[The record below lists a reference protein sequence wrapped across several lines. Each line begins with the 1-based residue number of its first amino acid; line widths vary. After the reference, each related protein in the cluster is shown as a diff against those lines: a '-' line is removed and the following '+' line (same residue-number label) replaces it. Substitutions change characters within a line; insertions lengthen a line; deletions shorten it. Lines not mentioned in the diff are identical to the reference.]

1 MNIPVFVVNLLTRD
15 DRWSSIK
22 SASDKANLE
31 INRIEAIDG
40 QMIAETDWTNADRCA
55 FARNT
60 AREIYPGEYGC
71 YFSHMKALKAFV
83 DSEAQFGIILEDDV
97 LPNSDLHQRV
107 VSIIEESIEF
117 DVIKLVNHRA
127 VGFITLSKTSKGDKV
142 GRTLFGPQGSAAAY
156 LVSRK
161 GALQIINRRKVMCL
175 PWDVALERYWE
186 IDANVLT
193 VKKNLLNFS
202 EETKKSSIAP
212 QGYGEKISWGR
223 RLLTVLR
230 LQFDHC
236 RRFHHAALGPK
247 DAAPIAQ
254 HVGFGKTSASLN
266 PILGGSAILF
276 MLSAF
281 LFETDAY
288 RYAGIAL
295 AILTLVYFFRREVW
309 RYDRPLVGFAGVV
322 CLLWALY
329 VLIRMGASLLFSPD
343 PGLGSAEGI
352 YLFPVFYSTTGFG
365 IWLFIR
371 KPLILVIIFILA
383 SLFFLLAFTD
393 YSNIASGARAE
404 TFTHNNT
411 IHAAVA
417 SGFILIFATCFTFYL
432 ATQNEFPKASKNL
445 LLIVSLCVLILA
457 LVNIL
462 ILLSK
467 GVWLALAISF
477 PFLIVS
483 LFRIKKQVAKKKNY
497 PILVLIV
504 ATFIIGG
511 AVIGQHS
518 NKLFTESE
526 TTIRVGLNLI
536 TDITAGHG
544 FLNSMEKMIDSQ
556 ETPFSARERLVLW
569 VDAIKVWSESPIFG
583 VGIDW
588 RVNWNQRTRVNSN
601 SYNVFHN
608 GFLEIGVRY
617 GFLGIAFYVF
627 MFTWASRK
635 VFLASKYHLLPS
647 IVANCYLSSLIFFII
662 TILTNSNNR
671 LAIGECYIWLA
682 ISFGFYSFYLIQEK
696 GLERPRTWI

>member
-1 MNIPVFVVNLLTRD
+1 MNIPVFVINLLSRD
-15 DRWSSIK
+15 DRWNSIK
-22 SASDKANLE
+22 SASDKADLE
-31 INRIEAIDG
+31 INRIEAING
-40 QMIAETDWTNADRCA
+40 RAIADSDWENTDKRA

-71 YFSHMKALKAFV
+71 YFSHMLALKAFV

-97 LPNSDLHQRV
+97 IPDSDLNERV
-107 VSIIEESIEF
+107 VSIIEENIEF
-117 DVIKLVNHRA
+117 DIVKLVNHRA

-161 GALQIINRRKVMCL
+161 GALKLINRRKVMCL

-193 VKKNLLNFS
+193 IKDNLLIFS
-202 EETKKSSIAP
+202 EKTNTSSIAP
-212 QGYGEKISWGR
+212 QGYGKKISWGR

-230 LQFDHC
+230 LQLDHC

-247 DAAPIAQ
+247 GAASIAH
-254 HVGFGKTSASLN
+254 HVGFGETSALIN
-266 PILGGSAILF
+266 HILCGSAILF

-281 LFETDAY
+281 LFETDIY
-288 RYAGIAL
+288 RYAGLTLVTI
-295 AILTLVYFFRREVW
+295 TLVYFFGREVW
-309 RYDRPLVGFAGVV
+309 RYDRPLIGFAGVV

-329 VLIRMGASLLFSPD
+329 ILIRMGVSVLSSSD
-343 PGLGSAEGI
+343 QGLGSAEGI
-352 YLFPVFYSTTGFG
+352 YLFPAFYSTTGFG

-371 KPLILVIIFILA
+371 KPLLLVILFVLGC
-383 SLFFLLAFTD
+383 LFFLLAFTD
-393 YSNIASGARAE
+393 YSNIASGARGE

-411 IHAAVA
+411 IHAAAA
-417 SGFILIFATCFTFYL
+417 SGFILIFATCFTFYI
-432 ATQNEFPKASKNL
+432 ATLTEFPKAWKTL
-445 LLIVSLCVLILA
+445 LVAVGLCVLILA

-462 ILLSK
+462 IFLSK
-467 GVWLALAISF
+467 GVWLAIAISF
-477 PFLIVS
+477 PFLFVS
-483 LFRIKKQVAKKKNY
+483 LFGNINQFAMKNNY
-497 PILVLIV
+497 LVLVLIV

-511 AVIGQHS
+511 VVIAQHS
-518 NKLFTESE
+518 NKLFTESQA
-526 TTIRVGLNLI
+526 TIRVGLNLI
-536 TDITAGHG
+536 SDITAGYG
-544 FLNSMEKMIDSQ
+544 LSNSMEKMIDSPH
-556 ETPFSARERLVLW
+556 TPFSARERLILW
-569 VDAIKVWSESPIFG
+569 VDAIKIWSESPIFG

-588 RVNWNQRTRVNSN
+588 RAAWNQRAEAKLN
-601 SYNVFHN
+601 SYNIFHN

-617 GFLGIAFYVF
+617 GFAGLSFY
-627 MFTWASRK
+627 MFIFIWATRK
-635 VFLASKYHLLPS
+635 VFLASKYNLLPP
-647 IVANCYLSSLIFFII
+647 IVANCYLATLIFFMI